1 MSGNEH
7 DGNGVPHYPDL
18 GEGSGSDFL
27 IDTPSSGSNGI
38 TVAENEI
45 ADGMSDVFVS
55 ETPGALRKDEF
66 DVDFE

>member
-1 MSGNEH
+1 MPGNEH
-7 DGNGVPHYPDL
+7 NGNGVPHTPDL
-18 GEGSGSDFL
+18 EEGSGSDF

-45 ADGMSDVFVS
+45 ADGMSDVHVS
-55 ETPGALRKDEF
+55 ETPGVLRKDEY